1 MSVAA
6 GGHRSEEV
14 EKRRDT
20 LRAAVADVVAA
31 ACLLIDSDKPVTV
44 LIIPRYISFT
54 TKRLRN
60 LSTISNHITIN
71 NVFAKSYKNLNTGG

>member
-6 GGHRSEEV
+6 GGHRTEEV

-20 LRAAVADVVAA
+20 LRGRCAVAA

-44 LIIPRYISFT
+44 LIIPRYVSFT

-60 LSTISNHITIN
+60 LSSISNQIIIN
-71 NVFAKSYKNLNTGG
+71 NVFAKSHKKLSTGG